1 MKVAANIL
9 LFACLCLF
17 GLALTLDSAFGQDNP
32 NFDNTLGLRPPTPLG
47 PIGGNTINVITTPDG
62 YDNFDLT
69 VNTAEPHMSTNPL
82 NPLWFFNAFNINSAY
97 RTTDGTSWTAS
108 SPNFG
113 TSPAGDPLTAYD
125 SLGNL
130 YYETM
135 YGSISGCK
143 VIRSTDN
150 GATWTAAVTSIAG
163 VDKNWMACD
172 QTMGPYANYVYT
184 CMTASSGGNFARS
197 TDFGATWT
205 NTFTATTQSLP
216 GMMVAVGPNVAG
228 GNNISGGC
236 VYVVTHSG
244 TNALG
249 TYTFYVS
256 TNGGVSFTQK
266 STNQFSN
273 VIGTE
278 ISSRST
284 VQGMR
289 CRPYPMIAA
298 DNSFGPNRGRFY
310 LVYASNSPA
319 GSGNKSDIFLR
330 YSTDQGATW
339 SAATVVNDDP
349 NSQNNFQFHPA
360 IWCDKTTGRLY
371 IKFYDTR
378 NVPTS
383 DSMDVYATY
392 TDNGGLTFAPNQ
404 RLTNSKFKINIT
416 GGSGPNY
423 QGDYDAITSNRY
435 AAMAVWT
442 DFRNNNYLGMTAYFP
457 DFAMLLSQ
465 TAVSLGL
472 TDSVNVRVK
481 VPSVKLYSGV
491 AKFSA
496 TVSPAA
502 PFTFSFVGGR
512 DSLTTYPD
520 SVTLKIRT
528 NNVIA
533 GIYTVTITGSGPN
546 GTPVHRRT
554 VTIDANTNANTVTV
568 TAPNGGETW
577 TTGSVQ
583 NITWVRTGVV
593 NNVKLEYS
601 TNNGTAWSTIIASV
615 PGVPSTY
622 AWTVPSTPTTQG
634 RVRVSWTDSASIN
647 DISNSPF
654 TISVGT
660 IAVTA
665 PNGGENWPTGGLR
678 NITWTRSGAVNSV
691 KLEYSTNNGTAWS
704 TIIASVPAVP
714 STYAWTVPTTPTT
727 QGRVRVTWTVSDT
740 VSDLSDGPFTI
751 SVATFP
757 IITTSP
763 DSLVATL
770 NAGGGTT
777 TRTLTIGNTG
787 TAALDW
793 SISEGAALAA
803 GPHVPQPQADELYP
817 NWQTGKGEAD
827 RYHGP
832 EPAQVDTV
840 VGPDSA
846 GYRAI
851 DSDSPGGPTYNWF
864 DISTIGIQI
873 TSWTGTSDDGYAT
886 IALPFQFSF
895 YDNTYNSV
903 NICTN
908 GFVNFGAT
916 STAYS
921 NGAIPSTA
929 TPNNAC
935 YGLWDDLNLTSSGT
949 VHYYFDTPG
958 SRFIIQYTDVPFYS
972 GGGTAKFQIILKSTG
987 EILYQYNNIT
997 GATNSSTVGI
1007 ENLGGTVA
1015 VQLIY
1020 SANYLHNNLAILIS
1034 KGLLWVEESPSSG
1047 SIAPAGNQPVTVT
1060 FNSTGLTAGTYRGI
1074 LAIVSND
1081 APRSP
1086 RNIPVRL
1093 SVLPS
1098 DVREQ
1103 RGTGIPKEFALE
1115 QNYPNPF
1122 NPTTT
1127 ISYSL
1132 PTEATVRL
1140 KIFNMLGQEVIT
1152 LVDAPHAAGY
1162 YDVRWSGNSN
1172 RGVVVSSGVYMYRL
1186 EATTPDGKILNN
1198 FKRMLLLK

>member
-1 MKVAANIL
+1 M
-9 LFACLCLF
+9 
-17 GLALTLDSAFGQDNP
+17 
-32 NFDNTLGLRPPTPLG
+32 
-47 PIGGNTINVITTPDG
+47 
-62 YDNFDLT
+62 
-69 VNTAEPHMSTNPL
+69 
-82 NPLWFFNAFNINSAY
+82 
-97 RTTDGTSWTAS
+97 
-108 SPNFG
+108 
-113 TSPAGDPLTAYD
+113 
-125 SLGNL
+125 
-130 YYETM
+130 
-135 YGSISGCK
+135 
-143 VIRSTDN
+143 
-150 GATWTAAVTSIAG
+150 
-163 VDKNWMACD
+163 
-172 QTMGPYANYVYT
+172 
-184 CMTASSGGNFARS
+184 
-197 TDFGATWT
+197 
-205 NTFTATTQSLP
+205 
-216 GMMVAVGPNVAG
+216 
-228 GNNISGGC
+228 
-236 VYVVTHSG
+236 
-244 TNALG
+244 
-249 TYTFYVS
+249 
-256 TNGGVSFTQK
+256 
-266 STNQFSN
+266 
-273 VIGTE
+273 
-278 ISSRST
+278 
-284 VQGMR
+284 
-289 CRPYPMIAA
+289 
-298 DNSFGPNRGRFY
+298 
-310 LVYASNSPA
+310 
-319 GSGNKSDIFLR
+319 
-330 YSTDQGATW
+330 
-339 SAATVVNDDP
+339 
-349 NSQNNFQFHPA
+349 
-360 IWCDKTTGRLY
+360 
-371 IKFYDTR
+371 
-378 NVPTS
+378 
-383 DSMDVYATY
+383 
-392 TDNGGLTFAPNQ
+392 
-404 RLTNSKFKINIT
+404 
-416 GGSGPNY
+416 
-423 QGDYDAITSNRY
+423 
-435 AAMAVWT
+435 
-442 DFRNNNYLGMTAYFP
+442 
-457 DFAMLLSQ
+457 
-465 TAVSLGL
+465 
-472 TDSVNVRVK
+472 
-481 VPSVKLYSGV
+481 
-491 AKFSA
+491 
-496 TVSPAA
+496 
-502 PFTFSFVGGR
+502 
-512 DSLTTYPD
+512 
-520 SVTLKIRT
+520 
-528 NNVIA
+528 
-533 GIYTVTITGSGPN
+533 
-546 GTPVHRRT
+546 
-554 VTIDANTNANTVTV
+554 
-568 TAPNGGETW
+568 
-577 TTGSVQ
+577 
-583 NITWVRTGVV
+583 
-593 NNVKLEYS
+593 
-601 TNNGTAWSTIIASV
+601 
-615 PGVPSTY
+615 
-622 AWTVPSTPTTQG
+622 
-634 RVRVSWTDSASIN
+634 
-647 DISNSPF
+647 
-654 TISVGT
+654 
-660 IAVTA
+660 
-665 PNGGENWPTGGLR
+665 
-678 NITWTRSGAVNSV
+678 
-691 KLEYSTNNGTAWS
+691 
-704 TIIASVPAVP
+704 
-714 STYAWTVPTTPTT
+714 
-727 QGRVRVTWTVSDT
+727 
-740 VSDLSDGPFTI
+740 
-751 SVATFP
+751 
-757 IITTSP
+757 
-763 DSLVATL
+763 
-770 NAGGGTT
+770 
-777 TRTLTIGNTG
+777 
-787 TAALDW
+787 
-793 SISEGAALAA
+793 
-803 GPHVPQPQADELYP
+803 
-817 NWQTGKGEAD
+817 
-827 RYHGP
+827 
-832 EPAQVDTV
+832 DTV